1 MKGRRDRE
9 GDMERGGEMKREGEI
24 EEEEEGW
31 SGKSTAFCMTFI
43 LCLASPTTTI
53 TVHMFH
59 HH

>member
-1 MKGRRDRE
+1 
-9 GDMERGGEMKREGEI
+9 MERGGEMKREGEI

-31 SGKSTAFCMTFI
+31 SGKSTAFCMTF
-43 LCLASPTTTI
+43 LASPTTTI